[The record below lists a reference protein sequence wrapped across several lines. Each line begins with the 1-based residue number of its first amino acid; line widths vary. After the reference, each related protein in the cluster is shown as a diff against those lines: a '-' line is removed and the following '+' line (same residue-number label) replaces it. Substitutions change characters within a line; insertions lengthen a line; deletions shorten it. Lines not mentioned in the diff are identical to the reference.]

1 MLAFI
6 PYMEV
11 FGFLLLGGAIDVFG
25 KNERKKHMLFVFSI
39 ILLIGFLGLRGFI
52 GWDWW
57 AYYPSYNNLPGGFNY
72 EIGYEIWS
80 NIFYKIGLSYHHFT
94 FINTVA
100 DILILAYVLKKYSK
114 YPIFS
119 MFLFLAV
126 QGLSFEVDLLRNA
139 KAVLLFIISI
149 QFIKERKIIPFLILN
164 ILGMTFHISSIIY
177 FPMYFILN
185 RNYSRKIILPL
196 IILGNIYYIFDTKL
210 FIHILEYMSS
220 VLPAAV
226 GGKITSYLSII
237 PQNYKLPIGI
247 LYFERFVTFIMVFVF
262 LHKEKGSREKEN
274 QYSLI
279 MENSFYIFYLI
290 FLFTSEFFIASTRIG
305 ILFIYANWFL
315 WGDIIENLRN
325 IKIKAAVFLIAVLIG
340 GNRIYNH
347 FDFNGNKILYRYEN
361 IITDHKSYEEKM
373 KDLGRARKFKDACS
387 SPTHSYTIRLNFF
400 SSSRFVIAMIVGL
413 PCGQ

>member
-11 FGFLLLGGAIDVFG
+11 FGFLLLGGAVDVFG

-57 AYYPSYNNLPGGFNY
+57 AYYPSYNNLPNGFNY

-100 DILILAYVLKKYSK
+100 DILILAYILKKYSK

-149 QFIKERKIIPFLILN
+149 QFIKERKLIPFLILN
-164 ILGMTFHISSIIY
+164 ILGMTFHMSSVIY
-177 FPMYFILN
+177 LPMYFILN

-196 IILGNIYYIFDTKL
+196 IILGNIYYLFDTKL
-210 FIHILEYMSS
+210 FTHILEYMSS

-237 PQNYKLPIGI
+237 PQNYKLPVGT
-247 LYFERFVTFIMVFVF
+247 LYFERLVTFIMVFFF
-262 LHKEKGSREKEN
+262 LHKEKNHREKEN
-274 QYSLI
+274 PYSLI

-315 WGDIIENLRN
+315 WGDIIENFRDT
-325 IKIKAAVFLIAVLIG
+325 KIKVAVFLIAVLIG

-373 KDLGRARKFKDACS
+373 KDLGRARKFKDEADGKELLIL
-387 SPTHSYTIRLNFF
+387 Y
-400 SSSRFVIAMIVGL
+400 
-413 PCGQ
+413 

>member
-11 FGFLLLGGAIDVFG
+11 FGFLLLGGAVDVFG

-57 AYYPSYNNLPGGFNY
+57 AYYPSYNNLPNGFNY

-149 QFIKERKIIPFLILN
+149 QFIKERKLIPFLILN
-164 ILGMTFHISSIIY
+164 ILGMTFHMSSVIY
-177 FPMYFILN
+177 LPMYFILN

-196 IILGNIYYIFDTKL
+196 IILGNIYYLFDTKL
-210 FIHILEYMSS
+210 FTHILEYMSS

-237 PQNYKLPIGI
+237 PQNYKLPIGT
-247 LYFERFVTFIMVFVF
+247 LYFERLVTFIMVFFF
-262 LHKEKGSREKEN
+262 LHKEKNHREKEN
-274 QYSLI
+274 PYSLI

-325 IKIKAAVFLIAVLIG
+325 TKIKAAVFLIAVLIG

-373 KDLGRARKFKDACS
+373 KDLGRARKFKDEAGGKELLIL
-387 SPTHSYTIRLNFF
+387 Y
-400 SSSRFVIAMIVGL
+400 
-413 PCGQ
+413 

>member
-11 FGFLLLGGAIDVFG
+11 FGFLLLGGAVDVFG

-177 FPMYFILN
+177 LPMYFILN

-237 PQNYKLPIGI
+237 PQNYKLPIGT
-247 LYFERFVTFIMVFVF
+247 LYFERLVTFIMVFFF

-274 QYSLI
+274 LYSLI

-325 IKIKAAVFLIAVLIG
+325 TKIKAAVFLIAVLIG

-373 KDLGRARKFKDACS
+373 KDLGRARKFKDEADGKELLIL
-387 SPTHSYTIRLNFF
+387 Y
-400 SSSRFVIAMIVGL
+400 
-413 PCGQ
+413 

>member
-11 FGFLLLGGAIDVFG
+11 FGFLLLGGAVDVFG
-25 KNERKKHMLFVFSI
+25 KNERKKHMLFVFST

-57 AYYPSYNNLPGGFNY
+57 AYYPSYNNLPNGFNY

-164 ILGMTFHISSIIY
+164 ILGMTFHMSSVIY
-177 FPMYFILN
+177 LPMYFILN
-185 RNYSRKIILPL
+185 RNYSRKIVLPL
-196 IILGNIYYIFDTKL
+196 IILGNIYYLFDTKL

-220 VLPAAV
+220 ILPAAV

-237 PQNYKLPIGI
+237 PQNYKLPVGT
-247 LYFERFVTFIMVFVF
+247 LYFERLVTFIMVFFF
-262 LHKEKGSREKEN
+262 LHKEKNHREKEN
-274 QYSLI
+274 PYSLI

-315 WGDIIENLRN
+315 WGDIVENLRDT
-325 IKIKAAVFLIAVLIG
+325 KIKAAVFLIAVLIG

-373 KDLGRARKFKDACS
+373 KDLGRARKFKDEADGKELLIL
-387 SPTHSYTIRLNFF
+387 Y
-400 SSSRFVIAMIVGL
+400 
-413 PCGQ
+413 

>member
-11 FGFLLLGGAIDVFG
+11 FGFLLLGGAVDVFG

-57 AYYPSYNNLPGGFNY
+57 AYYPSYNNLPNGFNY

-139 KAVLLFIISI
+139 KAVLLFINSI
-149 QFIKERKIIPFLILN
+149 QFIKERKLIPFLILN
-164 ILGMTFHISSIIY
+164 ILGMTFHMSSVIY
-177 FPMYFILN
+177 LPMYFILN
-185 RNYSRKIILPL
+185 RNYSRKIVLPL
-196 IILGNIYYIFDTKL
+196 IILGNIYYLFDTKL
-210 FIHILEYMSS
+210 FIHILEYMTS

-237 PQNYKLPIGI
+237 PQNYKLPIGT
-247 LYFERFVTFIMVFVF
+247 LYFERLVTFIMVFFF
-262 LHKEKGSREKEN
+262 LHKEKNHREKEN
-274 QYSLI
+274 PYSLI

-315 WGDIIENLRN
+315 WGDIVENLRDT
-325 IKIKAAVFLIAVLIG
+325 KIKAAVFLIAVLIG

-347 FDFNGNKILYRYEN
+347 FDFNGNKILYYYEN

-373 KDLGRARKFKDACS
+373 KDLGRARKFKDEADGKELLIL
-387 SPTHSYTIRLNFF
+387 Y
-400 SSSRFVIAMIVGL
+400 
-413 PCGQ
+413 

>member
-11 FGFLLLGGAIDVFG
+11 FGFLLLRGAVDVFG

-177 FPMYFILN
+177 LPMYFILN

-237 PQNYKLPIGI
+237 PQNYKLPIGT
-247 LYFERFVTFIMVFVF
+247 LYFERLVTFIMVFFF

-274 QYSLI
+274 LYSLI

-315 WGDIIENLRN
+315 WGDIIENLRDT
-325 IKIKAAVFLIAVLIG
+325 KIKAAVFLIAVLIG

-373 KDLGRARKFKDACS
+373 KDLGRARKFKDEADGKELLIL
-387 SPTHSYTIRLNFF
+387 Y
-400 SSSRFVIAMIVGL
+400 
-413 PCGQ
+413 

>member
-11 FGFLLLGGAIDVFG
+11 FGFLLLGGAVDVFG

-57 AYYPSYNNLPGGFNY
+57 AYYPSYNNLPNGFNY

-139 KAVLLFIISI
+139 KAILLFIISI
-149 QFIKERKIIPFLILN
+149 QFIKERKLIPFLILN
-164 ILGMTFHISSIIY
+164 ILGMTFHMSSVIY
-177 FPMYFILN
+177 LPMYFILN
-185 RNYSRKIILPL
+185 RNYSRKIVLPL
-196 IILGNIYYIFDTKL
+196 IILGNIYYLFDTKL

-226 GGKITSYLSII
+226 GGKMTSYLSII
-237 PQNYKLPIGI
+237 PQNYKLPIGT
-247 LYFERFVTFIMVFVF
+247 LYFERLVTFIMVFFF
-262 LHKEKGSREKEN
+262 LHKEKNHREKEN
-274 QYSLI
+274 PYSLI

-315 WGDIIENLRN
+315 WGDIIENLRDT
-325 IKIKAAVFLIAVLIG
+325 KIKAAVFLIAVLIG

-373 KDLGRARKFKDACS
+373 KDLGRARKFKDEADGKELLIL
-387 SPTHSYTIRLNFF
+387 Y
-400 SSSRFVIAMIVGL
+400 
-413 PCGQ
+413 

>member
-11 FGFLLLGGAIDVFG
+11 FGFLLLGGAVDVFG

-57 AYYPSYNNLPGGFNY
+57 AYYPSYNNLPNGFNY

-149 QFIKERKIIPFLILN
+149 QFIKERKLIPFLILN
-164 ILGMTFHISSIIY
+164 ILGMTFHMSSVIY
-177 FPMYFILN
+177 LPMYFILN

-196 IILGNIYYIFDTKL
+196 IILGNIYYLFDTKL
-210 FIHILEYMSS
+210 FTHILEYMSS

-237 PQNYKLPIGI
+237 PQNYKLPVGT
-247 LYFERFVTFIMVFVF
+247 LYFERLVTFIMVFFF
-262 LHKEKGSREKEN
+262 LHKEKNHREKEKP
-274 QYSLI
+274 YSLI

-325 IKIKAAVFLIAVLIG
+325 TKIKAAVFLIAVLIG

-373 KDLGRARKFKDACS
+373 KDLGRARKFKDEADGKELLIL
-387 SPTHSYTIRLNFF
+387 Y
-400 SSSRFVIAMIVGL
+400 
-413 PCGQ
+413 

>member
-11 FGFLLLGGAIDVFG
+11 FGFLLLGGAVDVFG

-57 AYYPSYNNLPGGFNY
+57 AYYPSYNNLPNGFNY

-149 QFIKERKIIPFLILN
+149 QFIKERKLIPFLILN
-164 ILGMTFHISSIIY
+164 ILGMTFHMSSVIY
-177 FPMYFILN
+177 LPMYFILN
-185 RNYSRKIILPL
+185 RNYSRKIVLPL
-196 IILGNIYYIFDTKL
+196 IILGNIYYLFDTKL

-237 PQNYKLPIGI
+237 PQNYKLPIGT
-247 LYFERFVTFIMVFVF
+247 LYFERLVTFIMVFFF
-262 LHKEKGSREKEN
+262 LHKEKNHREKEN
-274 QYSLI
+274 PYSLI

-315 WGDIIENLRN
+315 WGDIIENLRDT
-325 IKIKAAVFLIAVLIG
+325 KIKAAVFLIAVLIG

-373 KDLGRARKFKDACS
+373 KDLGRARKFKDEADGKELLIL
-387 SPTHSYTIRLNFF
+387 Y
-400 SSSRFVIAMIVGL
+400 
-413 PCGQ
+413 